1 MEKYGG
7 IREATG
13 DSMTQ
18 CGKMQF
24 ACMLSEATTALLEY
38 AIYIVFHGSS
48 GYGNVSQCFITY
60 TLPVLSYILNMFT
73 EYVVYIL
80 IIKPT
85 RCTNF
90 SNLF

>member
-1 MEKYGG
+1 VEKYGG

-38 AIYIVFHGSS
+38 AIYIAFPWQQWLWKRVTMFH
-48 GYGNVSQCFITY
+48 
-60 TLPVLSYILNMFT
+60 YIHIACL
-73 EYVVYIL
+73 VIH
-80 IIKPT
+80 
-85 RCTNF
+85 
-90 SNLF
+90 S